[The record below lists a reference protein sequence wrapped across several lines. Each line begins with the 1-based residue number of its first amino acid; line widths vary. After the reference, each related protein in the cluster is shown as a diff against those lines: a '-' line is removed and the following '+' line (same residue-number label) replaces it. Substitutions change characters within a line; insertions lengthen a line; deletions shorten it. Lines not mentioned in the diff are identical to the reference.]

1 MYESGEDYLETI
13 LILQNT
19 NGFVRSVDIAKK
31 LGFSK
36 PSVSRAMAILEKD
49 GYIEFGLANMI
60 VLTEKGQQKANDV
73 YARHQLLTKFFVKI
87 TGVDEKQ
94 AEKNKAKYNDSRRKE
109 IIDTDAV
116 YANFTSGSTGVPKA
130 VIVSHRSVIDFI
142 SCFTEL
148 FEITANDNIANQAP
162 FSFYLPFCP

>member
-94 AEKNKAKYNDSRRKE
+94 AEKNACRVEHDLDAQ
-109 IIDTDAV
+109 IIEGIQKWMEN
-116 YANFTSGSTGVPKA
+116 NFLTNNRTLKQTCMYIPYK
-130 VIVSHRSVIDFI
+130 
-142 SCFTEL
+142 
-148 FEITANDNIANQAP
+148 
-162 FSFYLPFCP
+162 FYKSNKKRP